1 MAYRLK
7 LQKKDSY
14 EEMEFIFGYI
24 DDAIPFMKYA
34 LYHASDKL
42 VVSIEEEV
50 SEECADTAE
59 E

>member
-7 LQKKDSY
+7 LQKKDMY
-14 EEMEFIFGYI
+14 EEMEFIFDFI
-24 DDAIPFMKYA
+24 DDAIPFMKYVF
-34 LYHASDKL
+34 YHASDKL
-42 VVSIEEEV
+42 VVAIEEEA